1 LVDALKRAAEDVL
14 RLAAPVRVLARAA
27 KSIAT
32 NSHRYIN
39 ITT

>member
-1 LVDALKRAAEDVL
+1 LVETLRRAAEEVL

-32 NSHRYIN
+32 NSHRYIS